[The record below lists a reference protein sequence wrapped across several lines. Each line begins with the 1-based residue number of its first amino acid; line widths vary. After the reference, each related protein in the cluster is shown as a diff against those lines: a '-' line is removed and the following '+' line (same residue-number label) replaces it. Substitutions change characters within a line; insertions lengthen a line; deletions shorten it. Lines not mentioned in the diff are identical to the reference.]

1 MPALPKSLLL
11 TASALALGVSA
22 AHAQVVLGGALSDS
36 TTGPLLS
43 GVVYHATS
51 SINVPLGETL
61 TIQPGAIVKFTPGS
75 ATFTVD
81 GTLAATGN
89 SGSPVIFTSL
99 RDDTAGGDT
108 NGDGAASVPAKGN
121 WRGINFGSA
130 SDASSLAWCE
140 LRYAGNAGVNALD
153 LTTADIALSNCTI
166 RDNAADGM
174 DLSADSR
181 PTVTA
186 CSFLNSNGIAV
197 DSAEIDALMGFSAC
211 STSGNGG
218 NYARVTDGIMSGSVT
233 LDVDNLIGNVLLV
246 DTSITVPV
254 GTTLT
259 LGPGV
264 VLKAFGSNTV
274 IVDGVLLANGS
285 AGAPVIFTSHTDDSA
300 VGDTNN
306 NGPSA
311 GAPGNWRG
319 INFGAA
325 SDASVLTWCEVRFAG
340 NAGVNAINLSS
351 ANVALSSCT
360 VRNAAAD
367 GLDLSASSRP
377 TLTSCSFIGN
387 LGIAMDSAEI
397 DALQGFS
404 NCVATGNGGNYARV
418 TDGVLAGDVTLGVA
432 NLIGNVLLVDTSIDV
447 PATLTLTLGPG
458 VVFKGFGSNT
468 VAVNGTLLTHGSS
481 IAPVVFT
488 SHTDDS
494 VAGDTN
500 NNGPS
505 SGTPG
510 NWRGINFG
518 AASDASTLKW
528 TEVRFGGNAGVN
540 ALNLSSADIA
550 MTNCTVRDAAAVGM
564 DLSESSRPTVSHT
577 KFLDNGGYAVNSLE
591 IDAVPGFSF
600 NTASGN
606 GAVGTGGDYLR
617 VTDGV
622 PTADVTIH
630 DYNCLG
636 GALVFA
642 TSLGVPDLLSVTL
655 ERGVVIKFT
664 TGSPNVNSSGRLVV
678 NGTLSRPVVLTSL
691 ADDAFGGDTNSN
703 GSATLPAAGNW
714 RGVDLAL
721 DDDGSSI
728 RNLKVR
734 YVGNAGVFGFICD
747 ASLAELD
754 GVSIE
759 HCAARGLSFT
769 AVAQA
774 RRLAARACNGDGF
787 FLSGGPY
794 ELAHAT
800 SFGNADDG
808 FDRASTST
816 ATLKNAIAWGNTSNA
831 FEDFNAGLVSYS
843 NGDAAL
849 AGSNGNTNL
858 DPLFVDAANGDLRLL
873 AGSPCIDTGDPLS
886 EVDPDGTRADMGALP
901 SDNGGAPSFYCSG
914 KVNSLGCTPTADF
927 VGYASVS
934 DSDAFEITVHLV
946 RNNKLGLYYYG
957 YAASST
963 PFQGGIKCVSSPV
976 IRSPVQN
983 AGGNATGDD
992 CSGSYAY
999 DMNARIQSGND
1010 PLLVAGVTAFGQ
1022 FWMRDPQSPST
1033 TGLSNAIEF
1042 RVAP

>member
-11 TASALALGVSA
+11 AASAVVLGASSA
-22 AHAQVVLGGALSDS
+22 QAQVVLGGALSDS
-36 TTGPLLS
+36 TTGPLLA
-43 GVVYHATS
+43 GTVYHATS

-61 TIQPGAIVKFTPGS
+61 TIQPGVIVKFAVGS
-75 ATFTVD
+75 PTFTVN
-81 GTLAATGN
+81 GTVAANGN
-89 SGSPVIFTSL
+89 SGAPVIFTSL

-174 DLSADSR
+174 DFSADSR
-181 PTVTA
+181 PTLTSCA
-186 CSFLNSNGIAV
+186 FLNNNGIAV
-197 DSAEIDALMGFSAC
+197 DSAEIDALMGFSGC
-211 STSGNGG
+211 SASGNGG

-233 LDVDNLIGNVLLV
+233 LDVDNLVGDVLVL
-246 DTSITVPV
+246 DTSISVPV

-259 LGPGV
+259 LGAGV
-264 VLKAFGSNTV
+264 VVKGFGSNTV
-274 IVDGVLLANGS
+274 VVEGVLLANGS
-285 AGAPVIFTSHTDDSA
+285 AGSPVIFTSHTDDSA
-300 VGDTNN
+300 AGDTNN

-311 GAPGNWRG
+311 GAPGAWRG

-351 ANVALSSCT
+351 SNVALSNCT
-360 VRNAAAD
+360 VRSAAAD

-387 LGIAMDSAEI
+387 LGVAVDSAEI

-404 NCVATGNGGNYARV
+404 NCVATGNGGNFARV

-432 NLIGNVLLVDTSIDV
+432 NLIGNVLLMDTSIDV
-447 PATLTLTLGPG
+447 PVARTLTLGPG

-468 VAVNGTLLTHGSS
+468 VVVNGTLLTNGSLV
-481 IAPVVFT
+481 APVVFT

-494 VAGDTN
+494 AAGDTN

-505 SGTPG
+505 SGAPG
-510 NWRGINFG
+510 TWRGINFG

-528 TEVRFGGNAGVN
+528 TEVRFAGNAGVN
-540 ALNLSSADIA
+540 AINLSSADIA
-550 MTNCTVRDAAAVGM
+550 VTNCTVRDAAAVGM
-564 DLSESSRPTVSHT
+564 ELSESSRPTVSHT
-577 KFLDNGGYAVNSLE
+577 TFVDNLGYAVNAVE

-606 GAVGTGGDYLR
+606 GAVGVGGDYLR

-655 ERGVVIKFT
+655 ERGVVIKFSS
-664 TGSPNVNSSGRLVV
+664 GSPTLNSSGRLVV
-678 NGTLSRPVVLTSL
+678 NGTLSRPVVFTAT

-703 GSATLPAAGNW
+703 GSTTLPAAGSW

-734 YVGNAGVFGFICD
+734 FCGNAGVHGFICD
-747 ASLAELD
+747 SSLATLD
-754 GVSIE
+754 GVSVE
-759 HCAARGLSFT
+759 RSASTGMRFS
-769 AVAQA
+769 AVGSA
-774 RRLAARACNGDGF
+774 RRLAARACGGDGI
-787 FLSGGPY
+787 LLASGSY
-794 ELAHAT
+794 QLEHVT

-808 FDRASTST
+808 IDREGASV
-816 ATLKNAIAWGNTSNA
+816 ATVKNAIAWGNVSNN
-831 FEDFNAGLVSYS
+831 FEGFAPGSLSYS

-886 EVDPDGTRADMGALP
+886 EVDPDGTRADMGAFP
-901 SDNGGAPSFYCSG
+901 SDNGGAPSLYCTG
-914 KVNSLGCTPTADF
+914 KLNSLGCTPTVDF

-992 CSGSYAY
+992 CSGAYAY

-1010 PLLVAGVTAFGQ
+1010 PLLLVGVTVFGQ

>member
-1 MPALPKSLLL
+1 MHSIPTCPLLALG
-11 TASALALGVSA
+11 ALALCAPAVQ
-22 AHAQVVLGGALSDS
+22 AQVVLSGALSDS
-36 TTGPLLS
+36 TTGPLLA
-43 GVVYHATS
+43 GTVYHATS

-61 TIQPGAIVKFTPGS
+61 TIQPGVIVKFALGS
-75 ATFTVD
+75 TTFTVN
-81 GTLAATGN
+81 GTLTANGS
-89 SGSPVIFTSL
+89 SGAKVVFTSL

-121 WRGINFGSA
+121 WRGINFTSQ

-153 LTTADIALSNCTI
+153 LSTADIALSNCTL
-166 RDNAADGM
+166 RDNHADGM

-181 PTVTA
+181 PTVTSCA
-186 CSFLNSNGIAV
+186 FLNNGGVAV
-197 DSAEIDALMGFSAC
+197 DSAEIDALANFSGC
-211 STSGNGG
+211 SASGNGG
-218 NYARVTDGIMSGSVT
+218 NYVRVADGTLSGNVT
-233 LDVDNLIGNVLLV
+233 LGVDNLIGSVLWTDV
-246 DTSITVPV
+246 SIHAPI

-259 LGPGV
+259 LGPGIV
-264 VLKAFGSNTV
+264 VKASGSNTV

-285 AGAPVIFTSHTDDSA
+285 AGAPVIFTSYTDDSA
-300 VGDTNN
+300 AGDTNN
-306 NGPSA
+306 NGPST

-325 SDASVLTWCEVRFAG
+325 SDASVLTWCEVRFGG
-340 NAGVNAINLSS
+340 NAGVDSVNLSS
-351 ANVALSSCT
+351 ANVALSNCT
-360 VRNAAAD
+360 VRNGQAV
-367 GLDLSASSRP
+367 GMDLSASSRP

-387 LGIAMDSAEI
+387 LGIAVNSVEI

-404 NCVATGNGGNYARV
+404 NCVATGNGGNYAQV
-418 TDGVLAGDVTLGVA
+418 TDGAMSGNVTLGVG
-432 NLIGNVLLVDTSIDV
+432 NLIGGVLWTATSLTV
-447 PATLTLTLGPG
+447 PVGNTLTLGPG
-458 VVFKGFGSNT
+458 VVVKAFGSNT
-468 VAVNGTLLTHGSS
+468 VAVNGTLLTNGSPL
-481 IAPVVFT
+481 APVVFT
-488 SHTDDS
+488 SHADDS
-494 VAGDTN
+494 AAGDTN
-500 NNGPS
+500 TNGPS
-505 SGTPG
+505 SGAPG

-528 TEVRFGGNAGVN
+528 TEVRFAGSASVN
-540 ALNLSSADIA
+540 AVNLDSADIA
-550 MTNCTVRDAAAVGM
+550 MTSCTVRDAFAVGM
-564 DLSESSRPTVSHT
+564 DLSADSRPTVLHSQ
-577 KFLDNGGYAVNSLE
+577 FLDNGGYAVDSVE

-606 GAVGTGGDYLR
+606 GAAGVGGDYLR
-617 VTDGV
+617 VIDGS

-642 TSLGVPDLLSVTL
+642 TSLGVPDLLAVTL
-655 ERGVVIKFT
+655 ERGVVIKFSV
-664 TGSPNVNSSGRLVV
+664 GSSNVNSSGRLAV
-678 NGTLSRPVVLTSL
+678 NGTLSRPVVFTSIR
-691 ADDAFGGDTNSN
+691 DDAVGGDTNSN
-703 GSATLPAAGNW
+703 GSASLPAAGDW
-714 RGVDLAL
+714 RGVDLL
-721 DDDGSSI
+721 SGDDGSSI
-728 RNLKVR
+728 RNLKLR
-734 YVGNAGVFGFICD
+734 YVGNAGVYGFVCD
-747 ASLAELD
+747 ASLATLD
-754 GVSIE
+754 GVSLE
-759 HCAARGLSFT
+759 HCATRGLSFT
-769 AVAQA
+769 AVGQA

-794 ELAHAT
+794 ELSNVT

-808 FDRASTST
+808 FDRVSTST

-831 FEDFNAGLVSYS
+831 FEDFHAGLVSYS

-886 EVDPDGTRADMGALP
+886 EVDPDGTRADMGAFP
-901 SDNGGAPSFYCSG
+901 SDNGGAPSLYCTG
-914 KVNSLGCTPTADF
+914 KLNSLGCTPTVDF
-927 VGYASVS
+927 VGYASAS
-934 DSDAFEITVHLV
+934 DSDAFEITAHLV

-957 YAASST
+957 YAASTT

-999 DMNARIQSGND
+999 DMNVRIQSGND
-1010 PLLVAGVTAFGQ
+1010 PLLLVGVTAFGQ